1 MKTMMIMAA
10 LAAIVLAPIVQQQV
24 RADTDFSIDNSI
36 HINESCKEHCV
47 NNGDIKQEA
56 SIDYSQSNDRSR
68 VTDVL
73 IVNGEDLHGHKITFS
88 VDNLQ
93 TGAHLDRTVSDQDE
107 YYAKFNWYDGY
118 FPIGTSYKACLFDH
132 KTEDETCKTKS
143 HQQNPDEITIH
154 ND

>member
-1 MKTMMIMAA
+1 MAA
-10 LAAIVLAPIVQQQV
+10 VGLIPAIQSTA
-24 RADTDFSIDNSI
+24 RADSDFSIDNSI
-36 HINESCKEHCV
+36 HINEECEHDCKYE
-47 NNGDIKQEA
+47 GDIKQEA
-56 SIDYSQSNDRSR
+56 SIDYSESGDRDR

-73 IVNGEDLHGHKITFS
+73 IVNGEDLDGHKVTFS
-88 VDNLQ
+88 VDNLE

-107 YYAKFNWYDGY
+107 YYSKFNWYDGY

-132 KTEDETCKTKS
+132 KTEGETCKTKS